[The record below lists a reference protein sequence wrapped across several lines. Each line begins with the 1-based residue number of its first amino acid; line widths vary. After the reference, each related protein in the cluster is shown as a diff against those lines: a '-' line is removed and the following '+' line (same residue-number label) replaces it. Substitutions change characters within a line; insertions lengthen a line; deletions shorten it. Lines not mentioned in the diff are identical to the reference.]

1 MAMHMA
7 KSEGFMGLYK
17 GYSAS
22 ALREAVYSSIRLGLY
37 EPFKVALGGTDPS
50 NTPLWIKFTAG
61 SLWLSRINSR
71 KPSWY
76 VESQDAGM
84 VRITSHFKRSCKVC
98 I

>member
-61 SLWLSRINSR
+61 SLSGLVGSIVGNPADML
-71 KPSWY
+71 K
-76 VESQDAGM
+76 
-84 VRITSHFKRSCKVC
+84 VRMQAW
-98 I
+98 